1 MPGPLEPVNQGPY
14 FFIGI
19 RSIGDSGIGGGLAV
33 KREEDCPSA
42 RKIIQT
48 YEESSFRN
56 RVICVVLGRIKSGI
70 YVAVETNPVL
80 ALQFLEDQ
88 VGNTIYTILCNLAVW
103 ILLLGTKVP
112 SQT

>member
-1 MPGPLEPVNQGPY
+1 M
-14 FFIGI
+14 
-19 RSIGDSGIGGGLAV
+19 
-33 KREEDCPSA
+33 KRDEGCPSA

>member
-1 MPGPLEPVNQGPY
+1 M
-14 FFIGI
+14 
-19 RSIGDSGIGGGLAV
+19 AV

-42 RKIIQT
+42 RNITLT
-48 YEESSFRN
+48 YEESSFRD
-56 RVICVVLGRIKSGI
+56 RVICVVLGRIRSGI
-70 YVAVETNPVL
+70 YVAVETKPVL
-80 ALQFLEDQ
+80 VLQLLEDQ